1 MPPKSQDKKNTN
13 KKEREYIEVYGAR
26 EHNLK
31 NIDVKIPRN
40 ELVVITGLSGSG
52 KSSLAFDT
60 IFAEGQR
67 RYIETFSAYARQFL
81 GGLERPDVDKIEGL
95 SPVVSIEQK
104 TTNKN
109 PRSTVGTVTELYDF
123 LRLLFA
129 RVSDA
134 YSLETGEQMVSYTEE
149 QILESIQ
156 KDYKDEK
163 VLLLAPVVRGRKGH
177 YHELF
182 IQLAKKGYGQAR
194 IDGILQDIEYDLK
207 LDRYKNHDIEVV
219 IDRWIVGDTAS
230 EMRMAKSLKTA
241 LQMVNGVVM
250 IQKLGIDEFQ
260 YFSKDL
266 MDITTGKALPIPEP
280 NTFSFNSPKG
290 SCDTCKGLGV
300 IKKINPEY
308 LVADPK
314 LSISQGALL
323 PLEAHKF
330 SKWVLSQISNILEVF
345 GLDLK
350 TPYQDIP
357 KEVLDYIFYGCQKE
371 FERELK
377 HAGISKKIK
386 INFEGLVPYLEKVIE
401 DKENYSA
408 AQIERDFAKE
418 EICPSCKGARLRSE
432 SLAFK
437 IAGKSIAEVNAM
449 SLLELKDWLK
459 EIREKFSE
467 KNKII
472 AHEILKEIETRL
484 QFLLDVGLEYLS
496 LSRSSKTLSGGES
509 QRIRLA
515 TQIGSQLV
523 NVLYILD
530 EPSIGLHQRDNER
543 LIKSLKNLR
552 DLGNSVLVV
561 EHDKDMI
568 LEADEVLD
576 IGPKAGKHGGE
587 VLWQGSP
594 KDLIKAKTITAD
606 YLTGRR
612 SIKMPSKRRD
622 GNGNFIK
629 LKGASGNNLKNV
641 DLEIPL
647 GKLVVVT
654 GISGSGKSSLING
667 TLYPILNKH
676 FYRGVQEPLPYQSIG
691 GLEFIDKVVDVDQAP
706 IGRTPRSNPATYTG
720 VFSDIRNLFAELPES
735 KIRGYKSG
743 RFSFNVKGGRCEVC
757 QGGGLKV
764 IEMNFLPDVYVHCE
778 ACNGKRFNR
787 ETLEV
792 RYKGKSISDVLE
804 MTIDEAVEFFQ
815 PMPKIYN
822 KVKTLKDVGLGYITL
837 GQQSTTLSGGEAQ
850 RIKLATEL
858 SKKQTGSTLYIL
870 DEPTTGLHFEDVK
883 ILMDAINQLVELGN
897 SFIIIEHNM
906 DVIKLADHIIDI
918 GPEGGKNG
926 GQIIFEGTPEEI
938 VQCEKSLTGLFLK
951 KEM

>member
-95 SPVVSIEQK
+95 SPVVAIEQK

-194 IDGILQDIEYDLK
+194 IDGVLQDIEYDLK

-219 IDRWIVGDTAS
+219 VDRWIVGDTAS
-230 EMRMAKSLKTA
+230 EMRMAKSLKIA
-241 LQMVNGVVM
+241 LQMGDGVVM
-250 IQKLGIDEFQ
+250 IQKLGAYEFQ

-266 MDITTGKALPIPEP
+266 MDISTGKALPIPEP

-496 LSRSSKTLSGGES
+496 LSRSSRTLSGGES

-587 VLWQGSP
+587 MLWQGSP

-612 SIKMPSKRRD
+612 SIKMPSKRRE

-641 DLEIPL
+641 NLEIPL

-676 FYRGVQEPLPYQSIG
+676 FYRGVQEPLPYQSIE

-883 ILMDAINQLVELGN
+883 VLMDAINQLVELGN

-918 GPEGGKNG
+918 GPEGGKHG

>member
-1 MPPKSQDKKNTN
+1 M
-13 KKEREYIEVYGAR
+13 
-26 EHNLK
+26 
-31 NIDVKIPRN
+31 
-40 ELVVITGLSGSG
+40 
-52 KSSLAFDT
+52 
-60 IFAEGQR
+60 
-67 RYIETFSAYARQFL
+67 
-81 GGLERPDVDKIEGL
+81 
-95 SPVVSIEQK
+95 
-104 TTNKN
+104 
-109 PRSTVGTVTELYDF
+109 
-123 LRLLFA
+123 
-129 RVSDA
+129 
-134 YSLETGEQMVSYTEE
+134 
-149 QILESIQ
+149 
-156 KDYKDEK
+156 
-163 VLLLAPVVRGRKGH
+163 
-177 YHELF
+177 
-182 IQLAKKGYGQAR
+182 
-194 IDGILQDIEYDLK
+194 
-207 LDRYKNHDIEVV
+207 
-219 IDRWIVGDTAS
+219 
-230 EMRMAKSLKTA
+230 
-241 LQMVNGVVM
+241 
-250 IQKLGIDEFQ
+250 
-260 YFSKDL
+260 
-266 MDITTGKALPIPEP
+266 
-280 NTFSFNSPKG
+280 
-290 SCDTCKGLGV
+290 
-300 IKKINPEY
+300 
-308 LVADPK
+308 
-314 LSISQGALL
+314 
-323 PLEAHKF
+323 
-330 SKWVLSQISNILEVF
+330 
-345 GLDLK
+345 
-350 TPYQDIP
+350 
-357 KEVLDYIFYGCQKE
+357 
-371 FERELK
+371 
-377 HAGISKKIK
+377 
-386 INFEGLVPYLEKVIE
+386 PYLEKVIE
-401 DKENYSA
+401 DKENHGA

-459 EIREKFSE
+459 EIKEKFSE

-496 LSRSSKTLSGGES
+496 LSRSSRTLSGGES

-612 SIKMPSKRRD
+612 SIKMPSKRRC
-622 GNGNFIK
+622 GNGNFLT

-641 DLEIPL
+641 NLEIPL

-667 TLYPILNKH
+667 TLYPILNKY
-676 FYRGVQEPLPYQSIG
+676 FYRGVQEPLPYQSIE
-691 GLEFIDKVVDVDQAP
+691 GLNFIDKVVDVDQAP

-918 GPEGGKNG
+918 GPEGGKHG